1 MTMKAA
7 IYARYSSDLQR
18 PASIEDQVRQ
28 CRMEIARRGWQEVE
42 AYFDRET
49 PGTVSRGRSG
59 YQSLQEA
66 ARKRRFDVIV
76 VDELSRLSRDPAELA
91 GLWQK
96 LKFWQI
102 GLRALGDGLDTVVA
116 PSAAAPIL
124 LVKSLV
130 SEAEIEANAHRSR
143 RGLEGRV
150 LACHH
155 AGGAIYGYRTRAV
168 HADRP
173 GDPPGTGR
181 VVGYDYLIH
190 EEEAEIVRRVF
201 SLYAGG
207 MSPRRIAAL
216 LNAEGIPPPGA
227 RWRNR
232 KGVASRTWSHGAIAG
247 ARTKGIGILNN
258 EKYAG
263 RLVWNRSTWPRDPER
278 DGKQVRREL
287 PEERWVVRDA
297 PHLRIVPEDLWAAVK
312 ARQRQCSRAG
322 SRSSAHQRNRR
333 LLSGLLVCA
342 KCGGRFVLH
351 GANTYT
357 CSTRQDRGA
366 VVCDCMVTV
375 NAAAAERAILA
386 ELEALFCANG
396 FLEKLVQRVQ
406 QRWREAQAAHAQH
419 RSSVRTLK
427 QKLSEVQIE
436 IQRLTAAILKGRLVE
451 DLETAMAAAEAKRD
465 HLRQELAAAQ
475 GAEPPAALSV
485 LPATVRRL
493 VSDLP
498 GMLAAGQLEPVKSA
512 LARLVGKIEVR
523 GEELPGRKRP
533 GAVLVLK
540 GNVEAALQLAHQ
552 KNKAV
557 HSPGGIRT
565 RDLVAENHVS

>member
-247 ARTKGIGILNN
+247 ARRRGSASSTT
-258 EKYAG
+258 
-263 RLVWNRSTWPRDPER
+263 RST
-278 DGKQVRREL
+278 
-287 PEERWVVRDA
+287 
-297 PHLRIVPEDLWAAVK
+297 
-312 ARQRQCSRAG
+312 
-322 SRSSAHQRNRR
+322 
-333 LLSGLLVCA
+333 
-342 KCGGRFVLH
+342 
-351 GANTYT
+351 
-357 CSTRQDRGA
+357 
-366 VVCDCMVTV
+366 
-375 NAAAAERAILA
+375 
-386 ELEALFCANG
+386 
-396 FLEKLVQRVQ
+396 
-406 QRWREAQAAHAQH
+406 
-419 RSSVRTLK
+419 
-427 QKLSEVQIE
+427 
-436 IQRLTAAILKGRLVE
+436 
-451 DLETAMAAAEAKRD
+451 
-465 HLRQELAAAQ
+465 
-475 GAEPPAALSV
+475 PAAWYGTE
-485 LPATVRRL
+485 A
-493 VSDLP
+493 
-498 GMLAAGQLEPVKSA
+498 
-512 LARLVGKIEVR
+512 
-523 GEELPGRKRP
+523 PGRGTRNATASRCGESCRRSAGWCGTLPTCGSCPRTCGLPSRHDSDSAREP
-533 GAVLVLK
+533 GH
-540 GNVEAALQLAHQ
+540 GQALISAT
-552 KNKAV
+552 A
-557 HSPGGIRT
+557 GY
-565 RDLVAENHVS
+565 